1 MRRTCAA
8 ALDLYVRHGLS
19 DGIGIHGCVVA
30 VLALALG
37 RSATLLTF
45 NRRHFSLVAGL
56 AVLEP
61 NDRLA

>member
-30 VLALALG
+30 ALALG
-37 RSATLLTF
+37 RSATLLTL